1 MRYLRIVIVSLFTAA
16 AVTLPVAPHAAAAA
30 TTLEAESMLV
40 SPASAGGV
48 IADASA
54 SGGHALEL
62 KQNATASTNLSLPT
76 SISVVI
82 RAKGQM
88 CVGAPIMTVSIDGN
102 AISTI
107 TVSATS
113 WTNYTTAANINAGPH
128 TLSIAFKDALNFLV
142 CRRSL
147 FLDDVSFPAAVVTGT
162 FPTGGFAPATAGK
175 TTWSMAFDDEFN
187 GTSLDTTKWT
197 TFWYSATQGVDG
209 LSTPAQN
216 VTESGGNLILTRSGS
231 RNGAVVTTRPG
242 AAGAPYLGFSLGTES
257 VFEARILFP
266 GNGSQIYNWPAFWV
280 LHDEGEP
287 NPPTVEI
294 DVFDMWQPH
303 PQSAYLVNYPTYGNG
318 GPGCNLAQPYT
329 DKYYG
334 DQFHVWTVHRGPS
347 YIDVYIDGVLRW
359 HQAVNSDDPKYAPNS
374 AQYILINLGTSSQGG
389 PSITGTASQVMVD
402 YVRAWTPE

>member
-1 MRYLRIVIVSLFTAA
+1 MRYLRIAIVSLFTAA
-16 AVTLPVAPHAAAAA
+16 AITLPVAPHAAAAA

-40 SPASAGGV
+40 SPASAGSV
-48 IADASA
+48 IADSSA

-62 KQNATASTNLSLPT
+62 YQNATASTNLSLPT

-82 RAKGQM
+82 RAKGQT
-88 CVGAPIMTVSIDGN
+88 CLGAPKMTVSIDGN
-102 AISTI
+102 AISTT

-113 WTNYTTAANINAGPH
+113 WTNYTTAVTINAGTH
-128 TLSIAFKDALNFLV
+128 TLGIAFTDALNLLF

-147 FLDDVSFPAAVVTGT
+147 FLDNVSFPAAVVTGT

-175 TTWSMAFDDEFN
+175 TTWSMAFEDEFN

-197 TFWYSATQGVDG
+197 TFWYSATEGVDG

-216 VTESGGNLILTRSGS
+216 VTESGGNLILTRSDS
-231 RNGAVVTTRPG
+231 KNGAVVTTRPG
-242 AAGAPYLGFSLGTES
+242 ASGAPYLGFSLGTES

-266 GNGSQIYNWPAFWV
+266 GNGTQIYNWPAFWV

-294 DVFDMWQPH
+294 DIFDMWQPH
-303 PQSAYLVNYPTYGNG
+303 PQSAYLVNYPTYGSG
-318 GPGCNLAQPYT
+318 GPGCNLTQPYT

-334 DQFHVWTVHRGPS
+334 DQFHVWTLHRGPS

-359 HQAVNSDDPKYAPNS
+359 HQAVNSDDPRYAPNS

-389 PSITGTASQVMVD
+389 PSITGTASQVLVD

>member
-1 MRYLRIVIVSLFTAA
+1 MRYLRVAMVSLFTAA

-30 TTLEAESMLV
+30 TSLEAESMLV
-40 SPASAGGV
+40 SPASAGSV

-62 KQNATASTNLSLPT
+62 NQNATASTNLSLPT
-76 SISVVI
+76 STSVVI
-82 RAKGQM
+82 RAKGQN
-88 CVGAPIMTVSIDGN
+88 CWGAPTMTVSIDGN
-102 AISTI
+102 AISTT

-113 WTNYTTAANINAGPH
+113 WTNYTTSATINQGTH
-128 TLSIAFKDALNFLV
+128 TLRIAFTDALNLLF
-142 CRRSL
+142 CRRTL
-147 FLDDVSFPAAVVTGT
+147 FVDDVSFPAAVVTGT

-175 TTWSMAFDDEFN
+175 STWSMAFDDEFN
-187 GTSLDTTKWT
+187 GTSLDATKWT

-216 VTESGGNLILTRSGS
+216 VTESDGNLILTRSDS

-266 GNGSQIYNWPAFWV
+266 GNGSQIYNWPAFWM

-303 PQSAYLVNYPTYGNG
+303 PQSAYLVNYPTYGRG
-318 GPGCNLAQPYT
+318 GPGCNLTQPYT

-347 YIDVYIDGVLRW
+347 YIDVYIDGVQRW

-374 AQYILINLGTSSQGG
+374 AQYMLINLGTSSQGG
-389 PSITGTASQVMVD
+389 PSMTGTASRVLVD
-402 YVRAWTPE
+402 YVRAWTPQ